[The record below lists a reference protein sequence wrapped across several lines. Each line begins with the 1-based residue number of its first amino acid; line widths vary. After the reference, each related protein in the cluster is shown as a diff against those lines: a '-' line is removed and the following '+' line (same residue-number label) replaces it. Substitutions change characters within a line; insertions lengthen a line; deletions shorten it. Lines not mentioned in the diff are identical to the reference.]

1 MMLVLKVFEAKI
13 LPWEFY
19 SVETCR
25 HGLKRPQGCF
35 FSLLSKMIPAAVRIK
50 CLNFCAEWHSTW
62 DNVGLQVPFILP
74 RGSSFPLLP
83 VNPLLLLRVLF
94 VRQVICADCN
104 HLRRWRLLSN
114 LGPVFETFKDWNHL
128 RKVICDLNVKLCWCC
143 FLKIDTHLR
152 TTYCKFS
159 FKATTFLSE
168 DNNASFE
175 NWAPGVQNRFAYSAV
190 VARNRDC
197 RQSCSLA

>member
-1 MMLVLKVFEAKI
+1 MVSNDHKAASFLCWAKWYQLQSEWNVLIFV
-13 LPWEFY
+13 
-19 SVETCR
+19 
-25 HGLKRPQGCF
+25 
-35 FSLLSKMIPAAVRIK
+35 LSDTQH
-50 CLNFCAEWHSTW
+50 E
-62 DNVGLQVPFILP
+62 NVGLQVPFILP

-83 VNPLLLLRVLF
+83 VNPLLLLHVLF

-128 RKVICDLNVKLCWCC
+128 RKMICDLNVKLCWCC